1 MDIMVQ
7 NKSQSTE
14 LLNDM
19 GLRLRKIRIAREI
32 TQEELAE
39 RTGVSRKVIG
49 RMERG
54 DGSVTLEKW
63 VKVSQILGVSETW
76 QHVFE
81 VVEDP
86 FEQYDRKQQEH
97 DNLWKKR
104 VRSRK

>member
-1 MDIMVQ
+1 MQ
-7 NKSQSTE
+7 KNKSQSIE

-19 GLRLRKIRIAREI
+19 GLRLRKIRIAHEI

-39 RTGVSRKVIG
+39 RAGVSRKVIG

-63 VKVSQILGVSETW
+63 MKVSQILGVSDTW
-76 QHVFE
+76 KHVFE
-81 VVEDP
+81 VMEDP
-86 FEQYDRKQQEH
+86 FEQYDRRQQEE
-97 DNLWKKR
+97 DNFWKKR